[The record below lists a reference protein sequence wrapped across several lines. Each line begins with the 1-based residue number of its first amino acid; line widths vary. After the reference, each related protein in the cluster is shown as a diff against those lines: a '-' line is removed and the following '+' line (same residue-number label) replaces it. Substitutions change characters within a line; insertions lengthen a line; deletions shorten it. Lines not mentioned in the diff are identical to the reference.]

1 MDRCYKNF
9 KSLDKRLVV
18 KPKKNVITFR
28 ISNIK
33 YKNTSDIEEV
43 KKYEIYWK
51 VNLMNPYWI

>member
-18 KPKKNVITFR
+18 KPQKNVITFR

-43 KKYEIYWK
+43 KKYEIY
-51 VNLMNPYWI
+51 